1 MKIENSKRQQTT
13 ANKYDIH
20 YFHIQTNRRTCKVD
34 LVGNDAEENRSG
46 YKIVCEIM
54 NKEIKRKPS
63 ELSGQGKE

>member
-20 YFHIQTNRRTCKVD
+20 YFHIQTNRRKCKVD

-46 YKIVCEIM
+46 YNIDEVLYVK
-54 NKEIKRKPS
+54 
-63 ELSGQGKE
+63 